1 MACVLIKR
9 IFKNKNYKDDAIIIY
24 LYRYFSL
31 LISSMFYLIGGVGH
45 STKYKVIGIV
55 CLCIASIL
63 MNNLYIENR
72 NNEVT
77 IIMLVT
83 IDTLSNIGVLIPTG
97 GLSSPYIWYS
107 FNTILI
113 TISYLNI
120 YYCISNL
127 SFYIVLSLEIP
138 SLVFENKLMSI
149 QEAFNKNY
157 NFILAYILITVV
169 TNELFILLKKLTIE
183 RHNLIL
189 AYEEVNSAHSRI
201 KDDMNNMMSLYKTV
215 NYLINEND
223 RKKVARIIVDHSR
236 VILKTDN
243 VFLNLC
249 LGENTS
255 FIEYN
260 GEDPRK
266 YNVEAIIKEKTEEIK
281 KDKLIWFTVE
291 NKRYICVLIT
301 SSQKEFGVLGFTISN
316 ENNDIIL
323 RQYDDH
329 AKFLAELSSIVFE
342 RMNLEEVNKNLVI
355 SDEKNRIAN
364 EIHDSVSQKLFAA
377 SCSIHNIKKKL
388 YDLKKPEVI
397 NDLDETRA
405 ILMKSIQELRETIYG
420 LSWNK
425 NGENSFVHDVEN
437 YISDISKIRNI
448 KIIFNINGNSDYMN
462 ISTKKAIYRIICEG
476 TNNAVR
482 HSKCNSIIIKL
493 NILQDTNELIISD
506 DGIGFQIAT
515 ELKNKEGGLGINNIF
530 NLVNLHGGNIN
541 IDSNNGKG
549 TRIFAI
555 LPNCLDKAQREE
567 AI

>member
-1 MACVLIKR
+1 MACVLIKTVLR
-9 IFKNKNYKDDAIIIY
+9 DKKYKDDAIIIY

-31 LISSMFYLIGGVGH
+31 FISSIFYVVGGNGYP
-45 STKYKVIGIV
+45 TKLKVIVIV
-55 CLCIASIL
+55 CLVISSIL
-63 MNNLYIENR
+63 MNNLYIQNR
-72 NNEVT
+72 DNKT
-77 IIMLVT
+77 IIKCLVV
-83 IDTLSNIGVLIPTG
+83 IEVIGNIGILIPTG

-127 SFYIVLSLEIP
+127 AFYILFSLEVP
-138 SLVFENKLMSI
+138 SLVFDNKLLSI
-149 QEAFNKNY
+149 KESVNNEN

-169 TNELFILLKKLTIE
+169 TNGLFLLLKKLTAE
-183 RHNLIL
+183 RQNLLL

-223 RKKVARIIVDHSR
+223 RKKVARIVVHHTR
-236 VILKTDN
+236 EILKTDN
-243 VFLNLC
+243 VFLSLC
-249 LGENTS
+249 LGEDTS
-255 FIEYN
+255 ILEYC

-266 YNVEAIIKEKTEEIK
+266 YKVEEIMKEKTEEIK
-281 KDKLIWFTVE
+281 KDKLIYFIVE
-291 NKRYICVLIT
+291 DKRCICALIN
-301 SSQKEFGVLGFTISN
+301 SSQKEFGVLGFTIPD
-316 ENNDIIL
+316 EKNDIIL
-323 RQYDDH
+323 KQYKDH
-329 AKFLAELSSIVFE
+329 AKFLAELSSMVFE

-388 YDLKKPEVI
+388 DGSKNSEVI
-397 NDLDETRA
+397 NDLDEART

-420 LSWNK
+420 LSWDK
-425 NGENSFVHDVEN
+425 NAENSFVNDIEN
-437 YISDISKIRNI
+437 YVRDISKIRNI
-448 KIIFNINGNSDYMN
+448 RINFKIYGNQNHMS

-482 HSKCNSIIIKL
+482 HSKCNSIVIKL
-493 NILQDTNELIISD
+493 NILQETNELIISD
-506 DGIGFQIAT
+506 DGIGFEVGA

-530 NLVNLHGGNIN
+530 NLVNLLGGNID
-541 IDSNNGKG
+541 IESNSIKG
-549 TRIFAI
+549 TSINVAI
-555 LPNCLDKAQREE
+555 PNYTNKSQRGE
-567 AI
+567 IT